1 MAERNSNKPSKYERS
16 YRILEYLKKN
26 TDQEHKV
33 KQSDLRKIEYLKQYI
48 GNKETFNDTIVNMA
62 NAMNSDSNE
71 MINPEEEWRIVFDAF
86 AKRYGSEG
94 TEEEDEEGTH
104 RMPIRGLYY
113 NHIFSY
119 DEINSLIEGI
129 LFSKTMTPEDGK
141 KLIEKI
147 ESHLTTKFYP
157 KGAKQI
163 CRVNEPQLTDKGRI
177 RENLK
182 MIQHAIDER
191 VQISFRFCG
200 YNRRKELEP
209 VREEKDTVSPY
220 YLVANGGKYY
230 LLACKEMRINE
241 ELIRKMSIWR
251 VDLMGEMEIPG
262 RDEKL
267 GIPGI
272 PALKKEKVK
281 HLPKQWSE
289 DFHLSHLN
297 MAFDEP
303 VKIRL
308 KITRVREKADYTFL
322 HDWFGDTFRFVGKS
336 DIVEVKCSP
345 FAMVNWAL
353 QYNDRVEVLEPESI
367 RQQVAEKVRRL
378 YEKYGDN

>member
-71 MINPEEEWRIVFDAF
+71 RINPEEEWRIVFDAF

-182 MIQHAIDER
+182 MIQQAIDER
-191 VQISFRFCG
+191 VQISFRFYG

-272 PALKKEKVK
+272 SALKKEKVK

-308 KITRVREKADYTFL
+308 KIARVREKADYTFL

-353 QYNDRVEVLEPESI
+353 QYSDRVEVLEPESI

>member
-71 MINPEEEWRIVFDAF
+71 RINPEEEWRIVFDAF

-182 MIQHAIDER
+182 MIQQAIDER

-209 VREEKDTVSPY
+209 VWEEKDTVSPY

-267 GIPGI
+267 GISGI

-308 KITRVREKADYTFL
+308 KIARVREKADYTFL

-353 QYNDRVEVLEPESI
+353 QYSDRVEVLEPESI

>member
-71 MINPEEEWRIVFDAF
+71 RINPEEEWRIVFDAF

-94 TEEEDEEGTH
+94 TEEEDEEGTQ

-129 LFSKTMTPEDGK
+129 LFSKTMTPEDGE

-163 CRVNEPQLTDKGRI
+163 CRVNEPQLTEKGRM

-182 MIQHAIDER
+182 LIQQAIDER
-191 VQISFRFCG
+191 VQISFRFYG

-209 VREEKDTVSPY
+209 IRKEKDTVSPY

-230 LLACKEMRINE
+230 LLACKEVTLNE
-241 ELIRKMSIWR
+241 EIVRNMSIWR

-272 PALKKEKVK
+272 PVLKKEKVK

-353 QYNDRVEVLEPESI
+353 QYSDRVEVLEPESI
-367 RQQVAEKVRRL
+367 RQQVAEKVRKL
-378 YEKYGDN
+378 YEKYGEN

>member
-1 MAERNSNKPSKYERS
+1 MAERHSNKPSKYERS

-26 TDQEHKV
+26 TDQDHKV
-33 KQSDLRKIEYLKQYI
+33 KQSDLRKIGYLEQYI

-71 MINPEEEWRIVFDAF
+71 RINPEEEWRIIFDAF
-86 AKRYGSEG
+86 TKRYGSEG
-94 TEEEDEEGTH
+94 TEEEDEEDAQ

-129 LFSKTMTPEDGK
+129 LFSKTMPPEDGE

-147 ESHLTTKFYP
+147 ESHLTTKYYP

-163 CRVNEPQLTDKGRI
+163 CRVNEPQLVDKERM

-182 MIQHAIDER
+182 LIQQAIDER
-191 VQISFRFCG
+191 VQIRFRFYG

-209 VREEKDTVSPY
+209 VRKEKDTVSPY

-230 LLACKEMRINE
+230 LLACKEVTINE
-241 ELIRKMSIWR
+241 EIVRNMSIWR

-308 KITRVREKADYTFL
+308 KIIRVREKADYTFL
-322 HDWFGDTFRFVGKS
+322 HDWFGDTFRFVGKG

-353 QYNDRVEVLEPESI
+353 QYSDRVEVLEPESI

-378 YEKYGDN
+378 YEKYGEN

>member
-26 TDQEHKV
+26 TDQDHKV
-33 KQSDLRKIEYLKQYI
+33 KQSDLRKIGYLEQYI

-71 MINPEEEWRIVFDAF
+71 RINPEEEWRIIFDAF
-86 AKRYGSEG
+86 TKRYGSEG
-94 TEEEDEEGTH
+94 TEEEDEEDAQ

-129 LFSKTMTPEDGK
+129 LFSKTMPPEDGE

-147 ESHLTTKFYP
+147 ESHLTTKYYP

-163 CRVNEPQLTDKGRI
+163 CRVNEPQLVDKERM

-182 MIQHAIDER
+182 LIQQAIDER
-191 VQISFRFCG
+191 VQIRFRFYG

-209 VREEKDTVSPY
+209 VRKEKDTVSPY

-230 LLACKEMRINE
+230 LLACKEVTINE
-241 ELIRKMSIWR
+241 EIVRNMSIWR
-251 VDLMGEMEIPG
+251 VDSMGEMEIPG

-353 QYNDRVEVLEPESI
+353 QYSDRVEVLEPESI

-378 YEKYGDN
+378 YEKYGEN

>member
-1 MAERNSNKPSKYERS
+1 MAERHSNKPSKYERS

-71 MINPEEEWRIVFDAF
+71 RINPEEEWRIVFDAF

-94 TEEEDEEGTH
+94 TEEEDEEDAQ

-129 LFSKTMTPEDGK
+129 LFSKTMPPEDGE

-147 ESHLTTKFYP
+147 ESHLTTKYYP

-163 CRVNEPQLTDKGRI
+163 CRVNEPQLVDKERM

-182 MIQHAIDER
+182 LIQQAIDER
-191 VQISFRFCG
+191 VQISFRFYG

-209 VREEKDTVSPY
+209 VRKEKDTVSPY

-230 LLACKEMRINE
+230 LLACKEVTINE
-241 ELIRKMSIWR
+241 EIVRNMSIWR

-322 HDWFGDTFRFVGKS
+322 HDWFGDTFRFVGKG

-353 QYNDRVEVLEPESI
+353 QYSDRVEVLEPESI

-378 YEKYGDN
+378 YEKYGEN

>member
-191 VQISFRFCG
+191 VQISFRFYG

-353 QYNDRVEVLEPESI
+353 QYSDRVEVLEPESI

>member
-182 MIQHAIDER
+182 MIQQAIDER
-191 VQISFRFCG
+191 VQISFRFYG

-272 PALKKEKVK
+272 SALKKEKVK

-308 KITRVREKADYTFL
+308 KIARVREKADYTFL

-353 QYNDRVEVLEPESI
+353 QYSDRVEVLEPESI

>member
-182 MIQHAIDER
+182 MIQQAIDER
-191 VQISFRFCG
+191 VQISFRFYG

-230 LLACKEMRINE
+230 LLACKEVEINE
-241 ELIRKMSIWR
+241 EIVRNMSIWR

-353 QYNDRVEVLEPESI
+353 QYSDRVEVLEPESI

>member
-71 MINPEEEWRIVFDAF
+71 RINPEEEWRIVFDAF

-94 TEEEDEEGTH
+94 SEEEEEEGTQ

-147 ESHLTTKFYP
+147 ENHLTTKFYP

-353 QYNDRVEVLEPESI
+353 QYSDRVEVLEPESI

>member
-71 MINPEEEWRIVFDAF
+71 RINPEEEWRIVFDAF

-94 TEEEDEEGTH
+94 SEEEEEEGTQ

-163 CRVNEPQLTDKGRI
+163 CRVNEPQLTDKGRM

-182 MIQHAIDER
+182 MIQQAIDER
-191 VQISFRFCG
+191 VQISFRFYG

-251 VDLMGEMEIPG
+251 VDLMREMEIPG

-272 PALKKEKVK
+272 SALKKEKVK

-308 KITRVREKADYTFL
+308 KIARVREKADYTFL

-353 QYNDRVEVLEPESI
+353 QYSDRVEVLEPESI